1 MHTLNIATIN
11 KQNNSNFRPE
21 SGTAEL
27 KKNYPPKV
35 THFFGQLSVIT
46 GLVSMSASAW
56 SAFVTPF
63 LLRQASFLALTVTH
77 PTLTYLAF
85 SFGSVTPLIF
95 SVGFLLTVGGSI
107 VLIYQKIKKSRIEF
121 MQKKNEE
128 SMKKLLTNFDKIE
141 TAFELMN
148 NNVAK
153 CKNADVDYH
162 GIVVLVE
169 AEKKRLTQ
177 ECSLKNFSEINKEVD
192 FKKMRDLESE
202 IQSISAKQILLLSTI
217 NHVITDCYYQS
228 ILCFNKEYQEN
239 FSEGKLQ
246 IFTNSDQAR
255 KNPKE
260 VPLTIDDLLEKS
272 DVKINYNAEK
282 YESILPADGKNI
294 VSDDHEIFSRFI
306 ASFNQFRA
314 EEVGRKLKK
323 LNDVY
328 SIQSFG
334 EKSNNDNISF
344 PLFARFIAG
353 KIVAT
358 VKNQEALLPEVS
370 KENLEAWSKN
380 IDENEVFL
388 KLSNFLF
395 EAKKREETRTDE
407 ENAKLLHDKDL
418 GMFVGLANYYLK
430 PENFTKYLDHLSGQ
444 FKTKFTGDI
453 ELIRKRCKD
462 NGIEG
467 NLYNEFGRKLD
478 AIHEKINETISE
490 LNSKSTEMKS
500 QFPSEAEGVIASFG
514 SSKLRINQLNNI
526 RDNNVKLI
534 YRFDE
539 KYNNHLHEL
548 TEKNNLLNEVYVPYV
563 RTMKVFLFIGTNVR
577 SIIAFKE
584 NIAEMI
590 DLGMENGKS
599 FDGKKKLID
608 SINAFIAKIEDCN
621 KKGKITLKNICGK
634 LNSAKNVLEK
644 CEDVSGWTLAEENIN
659 VAQNEIKILAE
670 RTKEILVSFELI
682 LDNVDS
688 GASRLKNNL
697 EYLESTMNT
706 RLTSFSKTLN
716 QMENLNPTIKKKN
729 DNTEKNIKKR
739 IEKVKEITIVFRQFE
754 NLIKG
759 KKSEIVQLKNFL
771 NSMKS
776 DKNFEKISGPSEVF
790 NEIDKIFHDFF
801 VIGENKYFC
810 TYIKKT
816 VSFSPMASLPV
827 EKVIE
832 NYENIQKFLYIFE
845 KNNSHLIE
853 DSRQNDNISPTKKG
867 KKQIKKNQLR

>member
-1 MHTLNIATIN
+1 MLNIATIN

-77 PTLTYLAF
+77 PTLAYLAF

-153 CKNADVDYH
+153 YKNADVDYH

-177 ECSLKNFSEINKEVD
+177 ECSLKNFSEINEEVD

-217 NHVITDCYYQS
+217 NHVIMDCYHQS

-246 IFTNSDQAR
+246 IFPSADQAR

-353 KIVAT
+353 KIVAM

-407 ENAKLLHDKDL
+407 ENAKLLYDKEL
-418 GMFVGLANYYLK
+418 GMFVGLANYYLN

-467 NLYNEFGRKLD
+467 NLYNEFDRKLD

-500 QFPSEAEGVIASFG
+500 QFSSEAEGVIASFA
-514 SSKLRINQLNNI
+514 SSKLGIDQLNNV

-534 YRFDE
+534 HRFNE
-539 KYNNHLHEL
+539 KYNSHLHEL
-548 TEKNNLLNEVYVPYV
+548 TEKNNLLDEAYIPYAK
-563 RTMKVFLFIGTNVR
+563 TMKVLLLIGINTR
-577 SIIAFKE
+577 SILKFKE
-584 NIAEMI
+584 NIVKMI
-590 DLGMENGKS
+590 DLGMTNGKS
-599 FDGKKKLID
+599 FDGKKELID
-608 SINAFIAKIEDCN
+608 SINAFILKIEDCN
-621 KKGKITLKNICGK
+621 KKGKLILENIFNK
-634 LNSAKNVLEK
+634 LNSAKDVLEK
-644 CEDVSGWTLAEENIN
+644 CEDVSDWTLAEENIN
-659 VAQNEIKILAE
+659 VSRKGIKILAE
-670 RTKEILVSFELI
+670 KMNEILVFFKPI
-682 LDNVDS
+682 LDNVDF
-688 GASRLKNNL
+688 GASHLKNNL
-697 EYLESTMNT
+697 EHLESTMNT
-706 RLTSFSKTLN
+706 RLTSFSNTRN
-716 QMENLNPTIKKKN
+716 QKENLNLATKKNNDDIEKSIKKQIAEV
-729 DNTEKNIKKR
+729 EKI
-739 IEKVKEITIVFRQFE
+739 ITVFEKFK

-759 KKSEIVQLKNFL
+759 KKSEIVQLENFL
-771 NSMKS
+771 NSVKS
-776 DKNFEKISGPSEVF
+776 DKNFEKFSGPLEVF
-790 NEIDKIFHDFF
+790 NEIGEIFHDFF
-801 VIGENKYFC
+801 VIGENEYFC

-816 VSFSPMASLPV
+816 VSFSPMAILPY
-827 EKVIE
+827 KRVIK
-832 NYENIQKFLYIFE
+832 NYKNIQKSLYVFE

-853 DSRQNDNISPTKKG
+853 DSRQKDNISSTKKG